1 MCGIASGCKCFFKKP
16 KLCICGTAFLLY
28 TDKNL
33 KDMEHWI
40 HSHKF
45 WVLVLIRRG
54 SRGGEMG
61 ECSPPPPT
69 FSEPPAFFFLLSLK
83 YWLDLLHYYKKSPP
97 ISKSWIHACWATS
110 SDSTP
115 TFSAFHSGMNSL
127 CDTQQFDLRSVS
139 LMEVNITLISKGT
152 AMEMMVN

>member
-16 KLCICGTAFLLY
+16 KVCICGTAFLLY

-61 ECSPPPPT
+61 ECSPPPPPL
-69 FSEPPAFFFLLSLK
+69 FLSPLLSFFSYPSNIDWIYYIITKNHPHFKILDPCLLSHIL
-83 YWLDLLHYYKKSPP
+83 WLD
-97 ISKSWIHACWATS
+97 
-110 SDSTP
+110 SDIQCIP
-115 TFSAFHSGMNSL
+115 FRPEQSL
-127 CDTQQFDLRSVS
+127 WHTTVWFKICLTDGS
-139 LMEVNITLISKGT
+139 
-152 AMEMMVN
+152 

>member
-33 KDMEHWI
+33 KDIEHWI

-45 WVLVLIRRG
+45 WVLVLIRCR

-61 ECSPPPPT
+61 EFSPPPL
-69 FSEPPAFFFLLSLK
+69 FFLSPLLSIFS
-83 YWLDLLHYYKKSPP
+83 YPSNIDWIYYIITKNPPP

-110 SDSTP
+110 SDSTL
-115 TFSAFHSGMNSL
+115 TFSAFHSGLNSL
-127 CDTQQFDLRSVS
+127 CDTQQFDLRSVW

>member
-61 ECSPPPPT
+61 EFSPPPPLFFWALCFL
-69 FSEPPAFFFLLSLK
+69 FSLIPQILIGSITLSQKITL
-83 YWLDLLHYYKKSPP
+83 

-110 SDSTP
+110 SDSTL
-115 TFSAFHSGMNSL
+115 TFSAFHSGLNSL
-127 CDTQQFDLRSVS
+127 CDTQQFDLRSVW

>member
-61 ECSPPPPT
+61 ECSPPPPHFFWAPCFL
-69 FSEPPAFFFLLSLK
+69 FSLIPQILIGSITLLQKITPHFKILDPRLLSHIL
-83 YWLDLLHYYKKSPP
+83 WLD
-97 ISKSWIHACWATS
+97 
-110 SDSTP
+110 SDIQCLP
-115 TFSAFHSGMNSL
+115 FRHEQSL
-127 CDTQQFDLRSVS
+127 WHTTVWFKICFTDGS
-139 LMEVNITLISKGT
+139 
-152 AMEMMVN
+152 

>member
-33 KDMEHWI
+33 KDIEHWI

-45 WVLVLIRRG
+45 WVLVLIRCR

-61 ECSPPPPT
+61 EFSPPPPF
-69 FSEPPAFFFLLSLK
+69 FSEPSAFFFLLSLK
-83 YWLDLLHYYKKSPP
+83 YWLDLLHYHKKSPSFQNP
-97 ISKSWIHACWATS
+97 GSMPAEPHPLTRLW
-110 SDSTP
+110 
-115 TFSAFHSGMNSL
+115 HSVHSIQAWTVFVTHNSL
-127 CDTQQFDLRSVS
+127 
-139 LMEVNITLISKGT
+139 I
-152 AMEMMVN
+152 

>member
-54 SRGGEMG
+54 SRGGEKG
-61 ECSPPPPT
+61 ECSPPPPL
-69 FSEPPAFFFLLSLK
+69 FLSPLLSFFS
-83 YWLDLLHYYKKSPP
+83 YPSNIDWIYYIITKNHPP
-97 ISKSWIHACWATS
+97 FQNPG
-110 SDSTP
+110 STP
-115 TFSAFHSGMNSL
+115 AEPHSLTRLRHSVPSIQAWTVFVTHNSL
-127 CDTQQFDLRSVS
+127 
-139 LMEVNITLISKGT
+139 I
-152 AMEMMVN
+152 